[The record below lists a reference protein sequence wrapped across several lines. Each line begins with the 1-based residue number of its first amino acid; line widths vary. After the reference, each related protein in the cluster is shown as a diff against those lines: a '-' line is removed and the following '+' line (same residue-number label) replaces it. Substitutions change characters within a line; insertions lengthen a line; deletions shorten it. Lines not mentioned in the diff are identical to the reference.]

1 MISRS
6 QLCGISTPK
15 GCSARRRL
23 KRDVGAEEKKREG
36 RGVGVEKSER
46 KKKRKINRVK
56 KGDKIYIYFFF
67 FCSSCRRY

>member
-36 RGVGVEKSER
+36 RGVGSKRVNAR
-46 KKKRKINRVK
+46 KKEK
-56 KGDKIYIYFFF
+56 
-67 FCSSCRRY
+67 